1 MLAAGLDLRQKMQ
14 ANSCLPLSLSLSA
27 GETFGKDGEKL
38 IERDSI
44 LQQSV

>member
-14 ANSCLPLSLSLSA
+14 ANGCMPLSLSLSA
-27 GETFGKDGEKL
+27 GETCEKDGKKL

-44 LQQSV
+44 LEQSV